1 MTNEQKEKIRNLR
14 KQGLSYRQ
22 VSDETGIPVSTL
34 KSFCRRDSGEAAPG
48 KRTSRPAADSGQ
60 AVCRFCGKPVIQT
73 PGKRKREFCDDRC
86 RSRYWVKHRSELPRK
101 ITYSYKCAYC
111 GKEFTVYG
119 KRERK
124 YCSQECYFADR
135 FGLDEA

>member
-1 MTNEQKEKIRNLR
+1 MTDEQKETIRGLR
-14 KQGLSYRQ
+14 NQGLSYRQ
-22 VSDETGIPVSTL
+22 VSDETGISVSTL
-34 KSFCRRDSGEAAPG
+34 KSFCRRDFGKAAIKVKAPH
-48 KRTSRPAADSGQ
+48 PAGSGQ

-86 RSRYWVKHRSELPRK
+86 RSRYWVKHRSELPK
-101 ITYSYKCAYC
+101 KVTYTYTCAYC